1 MDRELQY
8 EQNDEI
14 LLSSLAK
21 SDPKA
26 FQYIYKS
33 CFPHVEKM
41 VFKMKGSSDDAF
53 DVFQDAV
60 TILYQK
66 AQKGDLKLSSKI
78 STFLIA
84 IAKRLWINKLSSK
97 KMKVTVLLENDD
109 SKALEFSSD
118 IEKHHEFEINVN
130 KLKSCLDQI
139 GNPCKTLLT
148 AFYFENKSMNEI
160 AELLGYTNAENAKTQ
175 KYKCLNR
182 IRSLFFTEKEKNNR
196 NERITK

>member
-1 MDRELQY
+1 
-8 EQNDEI
+8 
-14 LLSSLAK
+14 
-21 SDPKA
+21 
-26 FQYIYKS
+26 
-33 CFPHVEKM
+33 
-41 VFKMKGSSDDAF
+41 
-53 DVFQDAV
+53 
-60 TILYQK
+60 
-66 AQKGDLKLSSKI
+66 
-78 STFLIA
+78 
-84 IAKRLWINKLSSK
+84 
-97 KMKVTVLLENDD
+97 MKVTVLLENDD